1 MGIIDQI
8 IKEAQDELL
17 LDPVEKNAND
27 QNGGPTESAQ
37 QQGGGDILASAQA
50 HLANVEKFKAS
61 LGQMAA
67 GAGGDQPPGG
77 GAPGEEAAEGETP
90 GAGAE
95 AGGGAVVIARPDGT
109 QIKVAALM
117 KLAAL
122 RGKRLFAEVK

>member
-90 GAGAE
+90 GAGA
-95 AGGGAVVIARPDGT
+95 VVIARPDGT